1 MVAFVKGEAVTQ
13 VLPAPIEGVVESF
26 AFDSDTGNIT
36 VLVSFVD
43 ADGNDQQ
50 RYFQQ
55 SELVAT
61 PAK

>member
-1 MVAFVKGEAVTQ
+1 MVDFVKGQAVTQ
-13 VLPAPIEGVVESF
+13 VLPAPIEGTVEAF
-26 AFDSDTGNIT
+26 AFDSETGNIT
-36 VLVSFVD
+36 VLVAFKD
-43 ADGNDQQ
+43 AEGNDQQ